1 MLLANCTSWQAPALF
16 PGTTAPGSPPA
27 GWKPAQAGTPLT
39 GVGMYGYRCARIH
52 VGPFERGPI
61 YLLTDTHNNA
71 DMPANCTAT
80 REPTNFAVVSSFWID
95 DAAVGDYLNRTY
107 GLPVVVGTF
116 HEDTQTTQSLTAH
129 VWSWTTAGKGSSK
142 LTIYDDQTSMPAPIN
157 NDRLF
162 WARDGGISSLE
173 LQYERSAPG
182 TPLQNRGATGTL
194 APPMLLSTV
203 AGGQYAGA
211 GEWYPY
217 MPQGVGTFT
226 HYKDVQCLHPG

>member
-1 MLLANCTSWQAPALF
+1 MAVCLALLAGCAGTSVPRPTSTSSSPSGTGAPPTGDGCSGLPFSEKMLLANCTSWQAPALF

-173 LQYERSAPG
+173 LQYERS
-182 TPLQNRGATGTL
+182 
-194 APPMLLSTV
+194 
-203 AGGQYAGA
+203 
-211 GEWYPY
+211 
-217 MPQGVGTFT
+217 
-226 HYKDVQCLHPG
+226 